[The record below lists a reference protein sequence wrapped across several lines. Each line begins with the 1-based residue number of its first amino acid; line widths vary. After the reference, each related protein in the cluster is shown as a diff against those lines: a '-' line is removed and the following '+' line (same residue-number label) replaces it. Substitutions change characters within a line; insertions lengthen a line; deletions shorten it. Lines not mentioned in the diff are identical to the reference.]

1 MVLNNFK
8 NKGLGKGLAALLGE
22 SEVKEKEIKQNFNID
37 KLSIH
42 FLKPNRFQPRKNFDK
57 KQLEELAQ
65 SIKVRGIIQPI
76 VVRKSDENTYEI
88 IAGERRWR
96 AAQLYNWYLMKLRKL
111 CCSPS
116 SFSSYNLI
124 SILI

>member
-22 SEVKEKEIKQNFNID
+22 SETKEKEIKQNFNTE
-37 KLSIH
+37 KVSIH

-57 KQLEELAQ
+57 KQLEELSQ
-65 SIKVRGIIQPI
+65 SIKTRGIIQPI

-96 AAQLYNWYLMKLRKL
+96 AAQLAQLHEVPVVKLDVDDTL
-111 CCSPS
+111 AA
-116 SFSSYNLI
+116 
-124 SILI
+124 